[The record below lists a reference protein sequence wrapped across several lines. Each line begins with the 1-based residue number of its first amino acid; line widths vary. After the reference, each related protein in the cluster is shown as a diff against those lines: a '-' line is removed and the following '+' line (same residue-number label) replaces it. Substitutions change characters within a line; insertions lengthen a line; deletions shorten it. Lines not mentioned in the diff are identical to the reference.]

1 MKQPSTTREALIVEA
16 LGDAAKLIR
25 QVEALKPALN
35 QSRQAMADAHMGL
48 AGQLAVFEDQIVA
61 LTDKAKVQAVK
72 HIVAR
77 TDEATRRSIELQR
90 QAMVEAAR
98 VALGTELGAALQQI
112 RSSLQPPAER
122 PEPWWE
128 PWLTYAAVATAA
140 SAFTWSVAMML
151 WPR

>member
-1 MKQPSTTREALIVEA
+1 MKAPSTTREALIVEA

-48 AGQLAVFEDQIVA
+48 ARQLAAFEAQVVT
-61 LTDKAKVQAVK
+61 LTERAKVQTAK
-72 HIVAR
+72 HIIAR
-77 TDEATRRSIELQR
+77 TEEAARRSIELQR

-112 RSSLQPPAER
+112 RSSLQPPAQR

-128 PWLTYAAVATAA
+128 PWLTYAAVASAA
-140 SAFTWSVAMML
+140 SAFTCSATIFLSGW
-151 WPR
+151 